1 MALIELNLYPARRD
15 LRWFGLIVLLC
26 FLTIGGLVYWRTE
39 SLRLPVGLWAAGAL
53 LSGIYYAVEP
63 LRVPIYRAWM
73 LLVFPIGWT
82 VSHLVLALIYYLLF
96 TPIGLLMRLFGR
108 DPMHRRW
115 NSKTP
120 TYWIDRQE
128 TSNLERYFRQF

>member
-1 MALIELNLYPARRD
+1 MALIELNLRPASRD
-15 LRWFGLIVLLC
+15 LRWFGLIILIC
-26 FLTIGGLVYWRTE
+26 FLTIGGLIYWRTGGLRV
-39 SLRLPVGLWAAGAL
+39 SLVLWTVGAL
-53 LSGIYYAVEP
+53 VSAVYYAIEP

-96 TPIGLLMRLFGR
+96 TPIGVIMRLFGR

-115 NSKTP
+115 RPEAT
-120 TYWIDRQE
+120 TYWIDRQRA
-128 TSNLERYFRQF
+128 SDLSHYFRQF